1 MTLPRLEADL
11 ILNGGTVLCMNAG
24 RTRASAVAV
33 KGARIVAVGNA
44 ELLALAGPDTRVIDL
59 HGRTAMPGFIEGHVH
74 AEWYGRDQL
83 TLNFRQCKSKD
94 ELLGMLRREVERTP
108 PGEWVAG
115 CAMPITLM
123 KPGQSDFTL
132 QDFDSVSPN
141 HPVAID
147 CASTGHCM
155 WINSRAMQLLGV
167 EKDHYPAEIRQGDGI
182 VRDSCCAPTG
192 KMEGHAWNWA
202 LRAVKPYT
210 FEWYLRALDIAQRD
224 LLKVGVTAAHNA
236 WEDPYIL
243 NGWQTLERQ
252 GRLKVRTYVSLDIE
266 KYGDLYI
273 KSGLR
278 TGFGSDMLKL
288 HQLKVIL
295 NVPPRAAMLESYVP
309 TPGDSGYH
317 LYPPEWVAEKV
328 LQAVQSG
335 WSVCAHSTGD
345 RDTVM
350 LLDAFEAALDWYKRE
365 TGKDNTS
372 LRLRLEHTMFVTP
385 EIIDRIAALQIIVN
399 TRPCGRLSPAD
410 APGGAHE
417 KLLGHDRWSRSR
429 AIKPFVDRGLPVNFG
444 CDYPA
449 PCGFIDPCA
458 SLFSATGGAGEP
470 WDVIDRYTALEA
482 YTINSAYGL
491 GAERDLGSIEVG
503 KLADLVV
510 FSEDPLT
517 LPLERI
523 WDRRTNKP
531 VDLLVDYTV
540 VGGNVEYARPGQD
553 TEA

>member
-1 MTLPRLEADL
+1 MARHKLEADL
-11 ILNGGTVLCMNAG
+11 ILHGGTVLCMDRA

-33 KGARIVAVGNA
+33 KNRRIVAVGSDDIL
-44 ELLALAGPDTRVIDL
+44 ELAGSGTQVIDL
-59 HGRTAMPGFIEGHVH
+59 RGRTALPGFIEGHVH

-83 TLNFRQCKSKD
+83 TLNLRHCKSR
-94 ELLGMLRREVERTP
+94 EEVLALLKRQVGQTP
-108 PGEWVAG
+108 KGEWVAG
-115 CAMPITLM
+115 CAMPIALM
-123 KPGQSDFTL
+123 QPGESSFTL
-132 QDFDSVSPN
+132 QDFDSVSPD

-167 EKDHYPAEIRQGDGI
+167 SKEHYPAEIHEGDGI
-182 VRDSCCAPTG
+182 VRDSCCQPTG

-210 FEWYLRALDIAQRD
+210 FEWYLRALDIAQND
-224 LLKVGVTAAHNA
+224 LLKVGITSAHNP
-236 WEDPYIL
+236 WEDTYIL
-243 NGWQTLERQ
+243 NGWQTLERE

-266 KYGDLYI
+266 RYGEQFI

-278 TGFGSDMLKL
+278 SGFGSEMLKL

-295 NVPPRAAMLESYVP
+295 NVPPRAAMLEDYV
-309 TPGDSGYH
+309 TRPGDRGYH
-317 LYPPEWVAEKV
+317 LYEPEWVSEKV
-328 LQAVQSG
+328 LQAVQNG

-345 RDTVM
+345 RDTAM
-350 LLDAFEAALDWYKRE
+350 LLDAFDRALEWYRRT

-385 EIIDRIAALQIIVN
+385 EQIDRIAASKIIVN

-417 KLLGHDRWSRSR
+417 RLLGHERWSRSR
-429 AIKPFVDRGLPVNFG
+429 CIRPFVDRGLPVNFG

-458 SLFSATGGAGEP
+458 SLFAATGGCGEP

-491 GAERDLGSIEVG
+491 AAEHDLGSLEEG
-503 KLADLVV
+503 KLGDVTV

-523 WDRRTNKP
+523 WDRKINKP
-531 VDLLVDYTV
+531 VDLHVDYTI
-540 VGGNVEYARPGQD
+540 VGGQVVYERTP
-553 TEA
+553 

>member
-1 MTLPRLEADL
+1 MARSKLGADL
-11 ILNGGTVLCMNAG
+11 ILRGGVVLCMNAA
-24 RTRASAVAV
+24 RSRASAVAV
-33 KGARIVAVGNA
+33 KNRRIVAVGA
-44 ELLALAGPDTRVIDL
+44 DDLLDLVGSETHVINL
-59 HGRTAMPGFIEGHVH
+59 RGRTVLPGFVEGHVH

-83 TLNFRQCKSKD
+83 TLNFRHCKSKE
-94 ELLGMLRREVERTP
+94 ELLGMLKQQVEQTP
-108 PGEWVAG
+108 KGEWVAG

-123 KPGQSDFTL
+123 KPGESNFTL
-132 QDFDSVSPN
+132 QDFDSVSPD

-167 EKDHYPAEIRQGDGI
+167 SKEHYPVEIREGDGI
-182 VRDSCCAPTG
+182 VRDSCCQPTG

-210 FEWYLRALDIAQRD
+210 FEWYLRALEIAQRD

-252 GRLKVRTYVSLDIE
+252 GRLRVRTYVSLDIE
-266 KYGDLYI
+266 KYGELYI

-295 NVPPRAAMLESYVP
+295 NVPPRAAMLQSYVP
-309 TPGDSGYH
+309 TPRDSGYH
-317 LYPPEWVAEKV
+317 LYPPDWVSEKV
-328 LQAVQSG
+328 LQAVQNG

-345 RDTVM
+345 RDTAM
-350 LLDAFEAALDWYKRE
+350 LLDAFERALEWYTRT

-385 EIIDRIAALQIIVN
+385 ELIDRIVASKIIVN

-417 KLLGHDRWSRSR
+417 KLLGHERWSRSR
-429 AIKPFVDRGLPVNFG
+429 SIKPFMDRGLSVNFG

-458 SLFSATGGAGEP
+458 SIFAATGGCGEP
-470 WDVIDRYTALEA
+470 WDVIDRYAALEA
-482 YTINSAYGL
+482 YTINSAYGIA
-491 GAERDLGSIEVG
+491 AENDLGSIEVG
-503 KLADLVV
+503 KLGDLVV
-510 FSEDPLT
+510 YNEDPLT

-523 WDRRTNKP
+523 WDRKTNTP
-531 VDLLVDYTV
+531 VDLRVDS
-540 VGGNVEYARPGQD
+540 
-553 TEA
+553 

>member
-1 MTLPRLEADL
+1 MARSKLGADL
-11 ILNGGTVLCMNAG
+11 ILRGGVVLCMNAA
-24 RTRASAVAV
+24 RSRASAVAV
-33 KGARIVAVGNA
+33 KNRRIVAVGA
-44 ELLALAGPDTRVIDL
+44 DDLLDLVGSETHVINL
-59 HGRTAMPGFIEGHVH
+59 RGRTVLPGFVEGHVH

-83 TLNFRQCKSKD
+83 TLNFRHCKSKQ
-94 ELLGMLRREVERTP
+94 ELLGMLKQQVEQTP
-108 PGEWVAG
+108 KGEWVAG

-123 KPGQSDFTL
+123 KPGESNFTL
-132 QDFDSVSPN
+132 QDFDSVSPD

-167 EKDHYPAEIRQGDGI
+167 SKEHYPVEIREGDGI
-182 VRDSCCAPTG
+182 VRDSCCQPTG

-210 FEWYLRALDIAQRD
+210 FEWYLRALEIAQRD

-252 GRLKVRTYVSLDIE
+252 GRLRVRTYVSLDIE
-266 KYGDLYI
+266 KYGELYI

-295 NVPPRAAMLESYVP
+295 NVPPRAAMLQSYVP

-317 LYPPEWVAEKV
+317 LYPPDWVSEKV
-328 LQAVQSG
+328 LQAVQNG

-345 RDTVM
+345 RDTAM
-350 LLDAFEAALDWYKRE
+350 LLDAFERALEWYTRT
-365 TGKDNTS
+365 TGRDNTS

-385 EIIDRIAALQIIVN
+385 ELIDRIVASKIIVN

-417 KLLGHDRWSRSR
+417 KLLGHERWSRSR
-429 AIKPFVDRGLPVNFG
+429 SIKPFMDRGLPVNFG

-458 SLFSATGGAGEP
+458 SIFAATGGCGEP
-470 WDVIDRYTALEA
+470 WDVIDRYAALEA
-482 YTINSAYGL
+482 YTINSAYGIA
-491 GAERDLGSIEVG
+491 AENDLGSIEVG
-503 KLADLVV
+503 KLGDLVV
-510 FSEDPLT
+510 YNEDPLT

-523 WDRRTNKP
+523 WDRKTNTP
-531 VDLLVDYTV
+531 VDLRVDYTI
-540 VGGNVEYARPGQD
+540 VGGQIAYERQP
-553 TEA
+553 